1 MFNQQLHVIFS
12 YEKYNNFVCTLL
24 EATHYIRK
32 FHFSVH
38 HHVTWSCNLELHNK
52 TRRNDVY
59 YYTPLIVNTAI
70 PHVIKLPQCC
80 KSFFQVLSDVQKKL
94 SAKNILFYFL
104 HHNVER

>member
-32 FHFSVH
+32 FHFSVQ

-80 KSFFQVLSDVQKKL
+80 KSFFQVLSDVQKKKTL
-94 SAKNILFYFL
+94 
-104 HHNVER
+104 R